1 LRKRLLCV
9 ARGTYRAGPGIQS
22 FSFPNTFAG
31 RDACVHVPRTRL
43 ALERNGILVT
53 GSAHAAYFEMR
64 DLYSIPREAV
74 AYAVYFAK
82 Q

>member
-1 LRKRLLCV
+1 
-9 ARGTYRAGPGIQS
+9 
-22 FSFPNTFAG
+22 
-31 RDACVHVPRTRL
+31 VHVPRTRL